1 VTYYTVFKRIFYT
14 HISCRS
20 ATILSDVERIIS
32 ENIMTRRDN
41 GKASLVEFLRSIK
54 FAHQKPTVVD
64 NACPT
69 HFAHFNQ
76 HARVSSKDSTEENK
90 HVRSAN

>member
-1 VTYYTVFKRIFYT
+1 
-14 HISCRS
+14 
-20 ATILSDVERIIS
+20 
-32 ENIMTRRDN
+32 MTRRDN

-54 FAHQKPTVVD
+54 FAHQKPTEGD
-64 NACPT
+64 DSCST

-76 HARVSSKDSTEENK
+76 HPRLSSKEPAEEKK